1 MQSYKKK
8 YINKTFFPNNTFF
21 LIIFANYSKNNLIFA
36 SNKTISKMK
45 KQSLLLLIA
54 CIFTALQASAIDYTN
69 VPTIKLET
77 PEMKPEMVA
86 LPTNPFN
93 STVSSTTAAESNTG
107 MDFDF
112 FKTKTAPGVKPYKF
126 MDDMTFVGVPLFLA
140 GWALKSDKAMFRVNN
155 KDGKENT
162 QLLTNFK
169 TGIDDYTQFFGPAMV
184 VGLKLGGYEG
194 RSDWPRLLAS
204 AAMSYGIM
212 AAFVNGIKYT
222 AKEMRPDGTSANSWP
237 SGHTATAFVGA
248 TLLHKEYG
256 LTRSPWWSVAGYGV
270 ATATGVMRVL
280 NNRHWVSDVMS
291 GAGIG
296 ILSTELGYALSD
308 VFFKGKGLLHNDLM
322 LDFEKPSFFSI
333 GMGAGLGGKSIDFS
347 LHDLENFDKYKNY
360 YYADDDIEDEYGSMG
375 VEFRAAT
382 VVDAE
387 GAYFFNKYIGVGGRF
402 RVRAMSAKTFGQYTG
417 DLTADSNYAWDMIS
431 DIYHVN
437 PEFTIDEEGKLIPSN
452 LSQELTPELINKGGE
467 AIEDIGAIVESD
479 HMTEFTASAGIY
491 LNLPLSKSFSLGTK
505 FLIGRSFTQELD
517 IDGYAKGKVKDIQYD
532 MHIVNGHP
540 YYDEDGKLIGGI
552 DNPSN
557 VLGND
562 GYDLHWDMLTI
573 GAKSST
579 SYGTGIS
586 LTYRYKS
593 NFSWRLYCDYDY
605 TEKDFTMK
613 YDPYR
618 YLKSSLTDVGYSLVQ
633 NKDLS
638 ELSLYLDPMEY
649 KKTKKMNY
657 FTLGLAFLVNF

>member
-1 MQSYKKK
+1 
-8 YINKTFFPNNTFF
+8 
-21 LIIFANYSKNNLIFA
+21 
-36 SNKTISKMK
+36 MK

-54 CIFTALQASAIDYTN
+54 CIFTALRVSAIDYTN

-93 STVSSTTAAESNTG
+93 STVSSTTAAENNTG

-291 GAGIG
+291 GA
-296 ILSTELGYALSD
+296 ALSD

-322 LDFEKPSFFSI
+322 MDFEKPSFFSI

-347 LHDLENFDKYKNY
+347 ISDLQNFEKYKNY
-360 YYADDDIEDEYGSMG
+360 YYADDDVEDEYGSMG

-417 DLTADSNYAWDMIS
+417 DLTEDSNYAWDMIS
-431 DIYHVN
+431 DIYGYN
-437 PEFTIDEEGKLIPSN
+437 PEEYRLPPGMNYQGEVYP
-452 LSQELTPELINKGGE
+452 LSQELTPELINKGGK
-467 AIEDIGAIVESD
+467 AIEEIGAVVESD
-479 HMTEFTASAGIY
+479 HLTEFTASAGIY
-491 LNLPLSKSFSLGTK
+491 LNLPLGKRFSLGTK

-532 MHIVNGHP
+532 MHIFNGLP
-540 YYDEDGKLIGGI
+540 LIDNDGKLTFGGI
-552 DNPSN
+552 DDPTNTPN
-557 VLGND
+557 ND
-562 GYDLHWDMLTI
+562 EYDLHWDMLTI

-579 SYGTGIS
+579 SYGTGLS

-593 NFSWRLYCDYDY
+593 NFSWRLYFDYDY
-605 TEKDFTMK
+605 SKKDFTMK
-613 YDPYR
+613 YDPYH
-618 YLKSSLTDVGYSLVQ
+618 YLKSSLSDVAYSLVQ

>member
-1 MQSYKKK
+1 M
-8 YINKTFFPNNTFF
+8 
-21 LIIFANYSKNNLIFA
+21 KN
-36 SNKTISKMK
+36 
-45 KQSLLLLIA
+45 QSLILLIA
-54 CIFTALQASAIDYTN
+54 CIFAALNVSATDFTD

-77 PEMKPEMVA
+77 PEMKAELVKRE
-86 LPTNPFN
+86 LPNVNQSLNANVDAWKP
-93 STVSSTTAAESNTG
+93 
-107 MDFDF
+107 DFDF

-126 MDDMTFVGVPLFLA
+126 MDDMTFVGIPLFAA
-140 GWALKSDKAMFRVNN
+140 GWALKGDKAMFRVNN

-222 AKEMRPDGTSANSWP
+222 AKEMRPDGSSANSWP

-308 VFFKGKGLLHNDLM
+308 VLFKGRGLLHNDLQM
-322 LDFEKPSFFSI
+322 DFENPSFFNI
-333 GMGAGLGGKSIDFS
+333 GMGVGLGGKSIDFS
-347 LHDLENFDKYKNY
+347 MHDLQNAEKYKEFY
-360 YYADDDIEDEYGSMG
+360 LADDDVEDQYGSMG

-417 DLTADSNYAWDMIS
+417 ELTEDSNLAWDMIS
-431 DIYHVN
+431 NIYSFN
-437 PEFTIDEEGKLIPSN
+437 PEKYRLLPGMEDQGEEYP
-452 LSQELTPELINKGGE
+452 LSQELTPDQINKGGK
-467 AIEDIGAIVESD
+467 AVEDIGAVVESD
-479 HMTEFTASAGIY
+479 HLTEFTASAGIY
-491 LNLPLSKSFSLGTK
+491 LNLPLSKRFSLGTK
-505 FLIGRSFTQELD
+505 FLIGRSFMQELD

-532 MHIVNGHP
+532 MHIVNGQP
-540 YYDEDGKLIGGI
+540 LIDAQDGKLRVGGI
-552 DNPSN
+552 DDPKNTPSN
-557 VLGND
+557 EE
-562 GYDLHWDMLTI
+562 YDLTWDMLTI

-579 SYGTGIS
+579 SFGTGLS

-593 NFSWRLYCDYDY
+593 NFSWRLYVYSK
-605 TEKDFTMK
+605 KDFTMK
-613 YDPYR
+613 YDPYH
-618 YLKSSLTDVGYSLVQ
+618 YLKYSLTNEGYSLIQ
-633 NKDLS
+633 NKYLS
-638 ELSLYLDPMEY
+638 ELSLYTDPVEY